1 MLLRNFLAL
10 YILMQLTVL
19 CMSSFGLKVKNG
31 GSIWALVWTINIICW
46 NFITPSEQLAL
57 VVSSSLEEQLVQVPI
72 LACFFLFCLIA
83 TKINNNK
90 LYLMLAPKL
99 LDDELVFHKLYA
111 LLNLTG
117 KEWNYPE
124 ATWCS
129 AIFKQAEVAEDE
141 WQIKPW
147 CYVGYWCAGISRF
160 VCVFSVLDG
169 FVVLP
174 TRMSKV
180 DTFGLADKFNV
191 ILHVFSYKF
200 LP

>member
-1 MLLRNFLAL
+1 MLLRK
-10 YILMQLTVL
+10 Y
-19 CMSSFGLKVKNG
+19 G
-31 GSIWALVWTINIICW
+31 GSIWALVWAINIMLKLHNSQWAISFSCVVFLGRTAGS
-46 NFITPSEQLAL
+46 NSGL
-57 VVSSSLEEQLVQVPI
+57 VF
-72 LACFFLFCLIA
+72 CFVWYLQ
-83 TKINNNK
+83 KINNNK
-90 LYLMLAPKL
+90 LYLLLAPKL

-111 LLNLTG
+111 ILNLTG

-160 VCVFSVLDG
+160 VYVFSVLDG
-169 FVVLP
+169 FVVLL

-180 DTFGLADKFNV
+180 DTFGLADNSMWFCM
-191 ILHVFSYKF
+191 YF
-200 LP
+200 LKNFFPRKWMRRDMRTCKEWK